1 MKHKQ
6 KNNATD
12 FPCFECAEGTM
23 HLVYE
28 DFKTETSDLGT
39 VTVPEVPMHRCDH
52 CEACVVGDEGGEVID
67 AYLDKISGAITPK
80 EIQAFLDKYKI
91 TQKQAAEI
99 TGYGEKNISRWLRG
113 HMRPSKSVSNHLRT
127 LLASTEAFEILRNR
141 SWNHQGAP
149 QLVIEERQ
157 PDEEEK
163 KILSFVDYKVMS
175 EMGLVAKSQSPK
187 KKRSELCR
195 LFNKPTLQEVQA
207 ETQSSWEKM
216 AAYQDTN
223 QESNRLSAGIWCWI
237 GEQAAASIRVEPYDR
252 DKLDAAVDTLREY
265 SKHPEIIQVIPDV
278 KEVLRQAGVALVFV
292 PIMKQSA
299 LRGCTTLLTPAK
311 AVIVHGLKYRN
322 HAQFWRVLFH
332 EIAHLM
338 LHLNESGETIADYE
352 NQRDDR
358 REQEADQWAD
368 DKLVA
373 SDELTRFY
381 VRHPRPQC
389 WELQTFAQSIK
400 THPAIVAEIYN
411 KRAEREGRD
420 PIPYSLL
427 REKGLH
433 PTIPVDHVK
442 RLGKESAGRVVLGE
456 LY

>member
-28 DFKTETSDLGT
+28 DFKTETSNLGT

-67 AYLDKISGAITPK
+67 AYLDKISEAITPK

-223 QESNRLSAGIWCWI
+223 QESNRVSAGIWCWI